1 MKKKLLTMM
10 CSLVLVC
17 GLLAGCGSSSEATT
31 EETVETE
38 AETETS
44 EEESMTEETADETVQ
59 AEVDADAETEDTS
72 IEEEETATLTDDTVI
87 RIGSLSGPTTIGLV
101 QLMEDSENGES
112 VGNYEFTI
120 ATAADEITTALVK
133 GELDII
139 LIPANAASTLYNKT
153 EGGVT
158 VLDINTLSVL
168 YLVTGDESVT
178 SIEDLS
184 GRTVYLPSK
193 GTTPD
198 YALQYLLAGYG
209 VTDCTL
215 EYKSESS
222 EVAAILAED
231 PTAIGLL
238 PQPFV
243 TVACNQ
249 NDALIV
255 AVDINEAWNALQ
267 EEQGTDNAL
276 VTGVTIVRTE
286 FLEEHEEAVLN
297 FMEER
302 KASAE
307 EAVTD
312 VAHTA
317 ELVAEAGI
325 VGSTAI
331 AEKAIPECNIVYIDG
346 EEMKE
351 KLSGY
356 LEVLYSQSPD
366 MVGGALPGEDF
377 YYIAE

>member
-1 MKKKLLTMM
+1 MKKKLLAMM
-10 CSLVLVC
+10 CSMALVC
-17 GLLAGCGSSSEATT
+17 GLFGGCGITQTTT

-38 AETETS
+38 AETEAS
-44 EEESMTEETADETVQ
+44 ADEETTDETAQ
-59 AEVDADAETEDTS
+59 AEADAETEDTS
-72 IEEEETATLTDDTVI
+72 VEEEEEATLSDDTVI
-87 RIGSLSGPTTIGLV
+87 RIGSLSGPTTMGLV
-101 QLMEDSENGES
+101 QLMEDSGNGES

-168 YLVTGDESVT
+168 YLVTGDETVN

-209 VTDCTL
+209 ITDCTL

-231 PTAIGLL
+231 STAIGLL

-249 NDALIV
+249 NEALRV
-255 AVDINEAWNALQ
+255 AVDINEVWNTLQ
-267 EEQGTDNAL
+267 EQQGTDNAL

-297 FMEER
+297 FMAER

-312 VAHTA
+312 VEHTA

-325 VGSTAI
+325 VGSAAI

-366 MVGGALPGEDF
+366 MVGGALPGDDF
-377 YYIAE
+377 YYIAAE

>member
-1 MKKKLLTMM
+1 MKKKLLAMM
-10 CSLVLVC
+10 CGLALVC
-17 GLLAGCGSSSEATT
+17 GMLGGCGSSTQDTT
-31 EETVETE
+31 SETVET
-38 AETETS
+38 
-44 EEESMTEETADETVQ
+44 
-59 AEVDADAETEDTS
+59 
-72 IEEEETATLTDDTVI
+72 DDTLI
-87 RIGSLSGPTTIGLV
+87 RIGSLSGPTTMGLV
-101 QLMEDSENGES
+101 QLMEDSENGDT

-133 GELDII
+133 GELDVI

-168 YLVTGDESVT
+168 YLVTGDETVN

-209 VTDCTL
+209 ITDCTL

-231 PTAIGLL
+231 TTAIGLL

-249 NDALIV
+249 NEALRV
-255 AVDINEAWNALQ
+255 AVDINEVWNALQ
-267 EEQGTDNAL
+267 EQQGTDNAL

-286 FLEEHEEAVLN
+286 FLEEHPVAVFH
-297 FMEER
+297 FMSER

-312 VAHTA
+312 VEHTA

-325 VGSTAI
+325 VGSAAI

-366 MVGGALPGEDF
+366 MVGGALPGDDF
-377 YYIAE
+377 YYIADIE